1 MKPKS
6 NATHSFDDK
15 AGRAT
20 VGFCLWCNQNFY
32 TSQEISVHNGDGAE
46 GCPVFSKFLSEQG
59 AAHRPTNRKG
69 RKRWSMKRNSELKTG
84 GKMDPEPMV
93 GIFWLFKGELIFD
106 VTPVSAA
113 EPYGDC
119 VGHAKSHIAFWSELQ
134 HARAIPWDVE
144 YEDPPRGRVIFNLKT
159 KKFNVYSDKCIRVQS
174 AVVRKIF
181 RDFSLPSDS
190 AVISRDGHYRCRTCL
205 SQDATQEF

>member
-1 MKPKS
+1 MKS
-6 NATHSFDDK
+6 HS
-15 AGRAT
+15 AGNIA
-20 VGFCLWCNQNFY
+20 
-32 TSQEISVHNGDGAE
+32 
-46 GCPVFSKFLSEQG
+46 
-59 AAHRPTNRKG
+59 
-69 RKRWSMKRNSELKTG
+69 

-93 GIFWLFKGELIFD
+93 GIFWLFKGDLIFD

-181 RDFSLPSDS
+181 REFSLPTES
-190 AVISRDGHYRCRTCL
+190 AVITSDGHYRCRICL
-205 SQDATQEF
+205 YGDASQGF